1 MSNYYYELHREEIL
15 KSRKVYYAKNK
26 TAKLEYQNEYIKQPD
41 VIIKRKEYM
50 KKRRKT
56 KSYKDN
62 HYISHKKYRQT
73 DSYKVHLEA
82 RNKKYSQDPKFRL
95 NHSMSV
101 AIGDALTKNKNGR
114 HWEDLV
120 GYKMPELKQHLENL
134 WSSGMSWNNYGKNGW
149 VIDHIIPRKL
159 WEYKS
164 SNDIEFKQC
173 WCLANL
179 QPLWE
184 IDNIKKGDAC

>member
-1 MSNYYYELHREEIL
+1 M
-15 KSRKVYYAKNK
+15 
-26 TAKLEYQNEYIKQPD
+26 
-41 VIIKRKEYM
+41 IIKRKEYM